1 MSEKFKNS
9 FIDSFKAVLPI
20 AILVLLISF
29 FVDIDST
36 YTINFIISSVLV
48 IIGMGFFNYGADL
61 SMSII
66 GQKIGKTLT
75 KKSKLLLILLFAFFI
90 GFVITVAEPSL
101 MVLSNQLN
109 CIPKI
114 ILILSVGIGVGS
126 FLLIA
131 FVRIIKSISIKKIV
145 LVGYLIIFTLIYLT
159 EKGFITIAFDSGG
172 VATGPVSVPFIVALG
187 YGFTKFRTDRKAK
200 DYTFGLVGLCCI
212 GPIIAVLLLG
222 LFYNGTSTY
231 DTSSFYLSNSLSM
244 EYFLSFYSNFVD
256 CIIAITPILTVFLVF
271 ELINN
276 TVTNEEMRK
285 IVLGL
290 MCVLVGLTIF
300 LTAANVGFIRLAN
313 QLGGI
318 LVNYKWIL
326 VILGMIFGFFIVK
339 AEPAV
344 KLLTDQVSGLT
355 GGSLNKTII
364 NLCLQCGVCIAV
376 GLGLIRVIYGFSVLY
391 ILIPGYI
398 ITLLLTIYTPELFV
412 SVAFDSGGAATGP
425 LTTSFLLPLAIG
437 ACVCISG
444 ADSIMSD
451 AFGLVAY
458 VSLAPLICVQL
469 LGSAFKHKT
478 RINEKS
484 ITKDIDETIVEFEVA
499 L

>member
-29 FVDIDST
+29 FVDVEKV
-36 YTINFIISSVLV
+36 YTINFVISSILL
-48 IIGMGFFNYGADL
+48 ILGMGLFNYGADL

-66 GQKIGKTLT
+66 GKKIGQTLT
-75 KKSKLLLILLFAFFI
+75 KKSKLILILLFAFFI

-101 MVLSNQLN
+101 MVLASQLN
-109 CIPKI
+109 SIPKL
-114 ILILSVGIGVGS
+114 ILILAVGVGVGS

-131 FVRIIKSISIKKIV
+131 FVRIIRSVSIKKIV
-145 LVGYLIIFTLIYLT
+145 LIGYLLIFILVFLT

-187 YGFTKFRTDRKAK
+187 YGFTKFRTDRKAR

-222 LFYNGTSTY
+222 LFYNGTSAY
-231 DTSSFYLSNSLSM
+231 DTTSFFLQESLLI
-244 EYFLSFYSNFVD
+244 EYFMAFYSNFVD
-256 CIIAITPILTVFLVF
+256 VVIAITPILTVFLIF

-276 TVTNEEMRK
+276 TVSNNEMRK

-290 MCVLVGLTIF
+290 MCVLVGLTLF
-300 LTAANVGFIRLAN
+300 LTGANVGFIRMAN
-313 QLGGI
+313 QIGG
-318 LVNYKWIL
+318 LLANYKWIL
-326 VILGMIFGFFIVK
+326 VIAGMVFGFFIVK

-344 KLLTDQVSGLT
+344 KLLTDQVSDLT
-355 GGSLNKTII
+355 GGSLNKSII

-376 GLGLIRVIYGFSVLY
+376 GLGLLRVLYGFSVLY
-391 ILIPGYI
+391 VLIPGYI
-398 ITLLLTIYTPELFV
+398 LALLLTLYTPELFV

-425 LTTSFLLPLAIG
+425 LTTSFILPLAIG
-437 ACVCISG
+437 ACICVSG
-444 ADSIMSD
+444 ADNIMTD

-469 LGSAFKHKT
+469 LGSAYKFKT
-478 RINEKS
+478 RKNEKN